1 MKFLKF
7 SYTIFSWSVSIHKK
21 KNEHK
26 VISSICCLMVSL
38 AYRKLLDTTCCSL
51 QGPPLRGARSF
62 DAAQTLN
69 ALYMPNRMKR
79 KEGRL
84 MLKRF
89 IRWILPLMVLVLIA
103 TYFVL
108 SPIVASYAAGPMT
121 ASHITAPH
129 AQMPHRRWRP

>member
-7 SYTIFSWSVSIHKK
+7 SYTIFSWSVPIQKK
-21 KNEHK
+21 
-26 VISSICCLMVSL
+26 
-38 AYRKLLDTTCCSL
+38 
-51 QGPPLRGARSF
+51 Q
-62 DAAQTLN
+62 N

-89 IRWILPLMVLVLIA
+89 IRWILPLMVLVVIA

-108 SPIVASYAAGPMT
+108 SPMVASYAAGPMT

-129 AQMPHRRWRP
+129 AQMPNMRWRP

>member
-1 MKFLKF
+1 MNTWQ
-7 SYTIFSWSVSIHKK
+7 SEEQYAREQESGGNHGSMY
-21 KNEHK
+21 
-26 VISSICCLMVSL
+26 CLMVPL
-38 AYRKLLDTTCCSL
+38 ANKKILDVTRCSL
-51 QGPPLRGARSF
+51 QGSPVRDARSF
-62 DAAQTLN
+62 GAAQTLN

-108 SPIVASYAAGPMT
+108 SPVLASYAAGPNVQATHT
-121 ASHITAPH
+121 ATPH
-129 AQMPHRRWRP
+129 VYFLEPDFFIRH

>member
-1 MKFLKF
+1 MNTWH
-7 SYTIFSWSVSIHKK
+7 SEEQYAPEQESGGNHGSMY
-21 KNEHK
+21 
-26 VISSICCLMVSL
+26 CLMVPL
-38 AYRKLLDTTCCSL
+38 ANKKILDVTRCSL
-51 QGPPLRGARSF
+51 QGSPVRDARSF
-62 DAAQTLN
+62 GAAQTLN

-108 SPIVASYAAGPMT
+108 SPIVAIHAAGLVTPSHNT
-121 ASHITAPH
+121 AHHAPV
-129 AQMPHRRWRP
+129 PHMRWRP

>member
-1 MKFLKF
+1 MNTWQ
-7 SYTIFSWSVSIHKK
+7 SEEQYAREQESGGNHGSMYR
-21 KNEHK
+21 
-26 VISSICCLMVSL
+26 LMVPL
-38 AYRKLLDTTCCSL
+38 ANKKILDVTHCSL
-51 QGPPLRGARSF
+51 QGSLVRGARSF
-62 DAAQTLN
+62 GAAQTLN

-108 SPIVASYAAGPMT
+108 SPMVASYAAGPIT
-121 ASHITAPH
+121 ASHITVPH
-129 AQMPHRRWRP
+129 AQMPNMRWRP